1 MPSQISA
8 APAQP
13 RINNS
18 IVVEAKRNSAQEG
31 TFATLLDA
39 ANPLQHVPGISHAYQ
54 ALTKD
59 KISPGAS
66 LAGKVAIGGAVAG
79 PIGMAVGAGVF
90 VVERVIPGVFKA
102 IGRLFGAGGGE
113 GSTGQAKAPAIRL
126 PEGSVSAN
134 ANPQRLSARAPQAQ
148 AGLPLEQLEQAS
160 RAQSAQVTNKGAQS
174 ALAPAKGGAWPQLSP
189 TQFDSLMQ
197 AFQPALAQ
205 PGPSDAGDKEQR
217 RDNMGAKGAD
227 IAAQMQANMEKYR
240 AFKQQQ

>member
-1 MPSQISA
+1 MPSQIASTS
-8 APAQP
+8 AQP
-13 RINNS
+13 RINNA
-18 IVVEAKRNSAQEG
+18 IVVEAKREQGDG

-113 GSTGQAKAPAIRL
+113 GATGQAKAPAIRL
-126 PEGSVSAN
+126 PEGSVSGTLGAQRANTRAAN
-134 ANPQRLSARAPQAQ
+134 AQNETPLLAQ
-148 AGLPLEQLEQAS
+148 TQQTS
-160 RAQSAQVTNKGAQS
+160 RAQA
-174 ALAPAKGGAWPQLSP
+174 ALPQAKGGAWPQLSP
-189 TQFDSLMQ
+189 SQFDSLLQ
-197 AFQPALAQ
+197 SFQPGLASV
-205 PGPSDAGDKEQR
+205 GANDAADNKEQR
-217 RDNMGAKGAD
+217 RQSKTENNAQNNPAAPAD
-227 IAAQMQANMEKYR
+227 LAAQMQANLDKYR
-240 AFKQQQ
+240 AFKQVQ